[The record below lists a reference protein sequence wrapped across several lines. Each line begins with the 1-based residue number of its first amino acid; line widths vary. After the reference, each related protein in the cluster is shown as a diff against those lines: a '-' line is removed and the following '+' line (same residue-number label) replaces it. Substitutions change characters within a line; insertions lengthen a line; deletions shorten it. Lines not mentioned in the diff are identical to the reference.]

1 LVQASLPKLIPFT
14 IMKNIDIIAN
24 AIESKYA
31 IILNHHGKEKNV
43 FDLFFFE
50 ETLNGFL
57 FLFSIRL
64 FLAFSVF
71 FIILFVSLLLK

>member
-31 IILNHHGKEKNV
+31 IILNHNVKEKNV

-71 FIILFVSLLLK
+71 FIILFLSLLLK